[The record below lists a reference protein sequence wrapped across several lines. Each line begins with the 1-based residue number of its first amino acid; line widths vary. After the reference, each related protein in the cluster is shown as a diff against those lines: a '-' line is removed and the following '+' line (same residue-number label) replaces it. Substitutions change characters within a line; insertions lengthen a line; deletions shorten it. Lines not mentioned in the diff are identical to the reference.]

1 MKKTLSLALSLLMI
15 LSTLTVLPISALA
28 DTAISAV
35 NLTYDGGA
43 IKLNTAYTEREAD
56 MRVRD
61 YTDAVGDG
69 YTLHSSGLRYM
80 PYDSWYGIGNGSN
93 QVQSD
98 RKYGI
103 EYTLALNSGYD
114 WLDDVKA
121 FTTQT
126 AITECPAFT
135 VNVNGVKRTDVTIEF
150 NDYWKYVTIWVPIEN
165 ASTAP
170 IITGIEIEGND
181 ISLGVGETHTFVAS
195 IKGTAADKTI
205 NWSVD
210 GAASATTTITSGGL
224 LTVGADETAETITV
238 KATSNFDSTQF
249 AQKTVTVLS
258 ETPTIDSVTVSPKE
272 ITLRQRSTHTFSVTV
287 EGTQSDKSVVWTVDG
302 ATSAGTTIS
311 DSGLLTVAV
320 DEGAATLTVK
330 ATAVQDSTKFDTAT
344 VTVQELTRINAVS
357 LTYDAESIKLTTAYT
372 EGEVK
377 TRVKNYSFVQGESCT
392 VNDSYLMY
400 LSEDSWYGIG
410 TGENQVQS
418 DRQYGIEYM
427 LKLKDG
433 YEWIEAVKPFTSQT
447 AVTECPEFTV
457 NINGV
462 KRTDVMIEY
471 NDYWNYL
478 DIFVPIDFYHV
489 HISDNG
495 TVTKKATP
503 TSTGIK
509 VYKCTEC
516 GQIIKT
522 EIIAKTAKYNNTLTL
537 KAKSPIV
544 KFSKLWK
551 KSQTV
556 ALKKW
561 ITVSKAQGKVTF
573 KKSSGNKKITVSK
586 AGKITVK
593 KGLKKG
599 TYKVKIKVTAAG
611 NATYKAK
618 TKTVTVKIKVK

>member
-1 MKKTLSLALSLLMI
+1 MKKSLSLILSLLMVI
-15 LSTLTVLPISALA
+15 TALTALPVNALA

-43 IKLNTAYTEREAD
+43 IKLNTAYTEGEVN

-61 YTDAVGDG
+61 YTDADGDG
-69 YTLHSSGLRYM
+69 YTLHSSGLRYL
-80 PYDSWYGIGNGSN
+80 PYDSWYGIGDGSN

-103 EYTLALNSGYD
+103 EYALELNSGYD

-121 FTTQT
+121 FTSQT

-135 VNVNGVKRTDVTIEF
+135 VNVNGVKRTDVTIQF
-150 NDYWKYVTIWVPIEN
+150 NDYWKYVNIWVPIEN

-238 KATSNFDSTQF
+238 KAASNFDSTQF

-258 ETPTIDSVTVSPKE
+258 ETPTIDSVTVSPKT
-272 ITLRQRSTHTFSVTV
+272 ITLKQKSTYTFDVSV
-287 EGTQSDKSVVWTVDG
+287 EGTQTDKSVVWTVDG
-302 ATSAGTTIS
+302 ATSAKTTIS

-357 LTYDAESIKLTTAYT
+357 LTYNADGIKLTAAST
-372 EGEVK
+372 EGEVNA
-377 TRVKNYSFVQGESCT
+377 RVNNSVAVIGEGYAINNSW
-392 VNDSYLMY
+392 LMY
-400 LSEDSWYGIG
+400 MPEDSWYGIG
-410 TGENQVQS
+410 DGSSQVQS
-418 DRQYGIEYM
+418 DRKYGIEYM
-427 LKLKDG
+427 LKLTDG
-433 YEWIEAVKPFTSQT
+433 FEWIDSVKAFTFQT
-447 AVTECPEFTV
+447 AISECPALTV
-457 NINGV
+457 NVNGK

-471 NDYWNYL
+471 NSYWNYVCV
-478 DIFVPIDFYHV
+478 FVPIDFYHA
-489 HISDNG
+489 HISDSG
-495 TVTKKATP
+495 TVTKNATP
-503 TSTGIK
+503 VSTGIK

-544 KFSKLWK
+544 KFSKLRK

-561 ITVSKAQGKVTF
+561 ITVSKAQGKVTY
-573 KKSSGNKKITVSK
+573 KKTGGNKKITVSK

-599 TYKVKIKVTAAG
+599 TYKIKVKVTAAG
-611 NATYKAK
+611 NSSYKAK
-618 TKTVTVKIKVK
+618 SKTVTVKIKVE